1 MAEQLNTNTP
11 EQQEEPAIQ
20 SVMSA
25 QPKTLSVADVKSKI
39 DTQTPLYSHEF
50 VPDVP
55 ENRSAKGFYGQF
67 KDYGGASVYSQ
78 KPFASS
84 LDQIQKTAY
93 LPEQPSFVQSP
104 TQPQQIVDEPL
115 PEQAPLETFEPTS
128 GSGDVSTITPEY
140 SAYSLSSFFPEINT
154 EKNFFENITEKYH
167 EFREYTDTE
176 FGSVFRKDLSDISEN
191 ISNSFNEGTNQLQQS
206 IQDAYKT
213 LEPYVS
219 DPSKAVSDVSEKLI
233 DSFQE
238 LERNLSDLT
247 NPDTH
252 YKALDYFGGIFKD
265 TLVSQLFTQG
275 AVQLGFGAMS
285 GVAGLIASTIFS
297 EGDDPRIGD
306 IGTINVGYND
316 PRSLLGMTFNEVSKL
331 AEANDDRI
339 VQVSHFNSDGIAVD
353 KNNRVVSTLSGPNV
367 VQTSSVMVNSVK
379 GWHLAATLSP
389 EELQTRADI
398 TAARDKD
405 DIFSTPFMDS
415 YDEVGG
421 WLGDADDDEEDKEVD
436 VDDEEAANFTDFMSQ
451 EQAGDDADS
460 GAAGDQ
466 EGGGFAEG
474 PGGYSGYW

>member
-1 MAEQLNTNTP
+1 
-11 EQQEEPAIQ
+11 
-20 SVMSA
+20 
-25 QPKTLSVADVKSKI
+25 
-39 DTQTPLYSHEF
+39 
-50 VPDVP
+50 
-55 ENRSAKGFYGQF
+55 
-67 KDYGGASVYSQ
+67 
-78 KPFASS
+78 
-84 LDQIQKTAY
+84 
-93 LPEQPSFVQSP
+93 
-104 TQPQQIVDEPL
+104 
-115 PEQAPLETFEPTS
+115 
-128 GSGDVSTITPEY
+128 
-140 SAYSLSSFFPEINT
+140 
-154 EKNFFENITEKYH
+154 
-167 EFREYTDTE
+167 
-176 FGSVFRKDLSDISEN
+176 
-191 ISNSFNEGTNQLQQS
+191 
-206 IQDAYKT
+206 
-213 LEPYVS
+213 
-219 DPSKAVSDVSEKLI
+219 
-233 DSFQE
+233 
-238 LERNLSDLT
+238 
-247 NPDTH
+247 
-252 YKALDYFGGIFKD
+252 
-265 TLVSQLFTQG
+265 
-275 AVQLGFGAMS
+275 MS